1 MPLKIK
7 SMKYSRSNLPVH
19 MIKRMMMPVL
29 LILLIG
35 SGFQVKAQNEK
46 VIDEIAALV
55 GSHPIFWSDVEA
67 QYAQAK
73 AQGMAGDP
81 FVLRCEIFEN
91 LVFQKLLVY
100 QAEIDSLVVS
110 DEQVDSE
117 LDRRLRYYIQQFGSQ
132 QKLEEFYDKSLEE
145 FKNELREP
153 LRLELLSQQA
163 QSAITE
169 SVKMTPNETKEY
181 FNGLKPDSI
190 PIIPT
195 EYEIGQIVKTPVVG
209 PAQLKES
216 REKLLALRAR
226 VVKGEK
232 FSTLAVLYSEDPG
245 SAAKGGELGLFS
257 RGSMAPEFESAAFN
271 LKNKNDI
278 SEVIKTKFGYH
289 LLQLIERKGDFV
301 NVRHIL
307 IIPKVSPDDLV
318 VAAAKLDSI
327 ADKVRADSLTFA
339 KAAVLYSDDPG
350 KVNGGLIQSQSSG
363 NTRLAADELDPKV
376 FFVIDKLQPGDI
388 SGSVPYTTED
398 GTQAYRVLYLKLR
411 TEPHKANMK
420 DDYNKIQDWAL
431 DNKKSK
437 VIAKWIESKSKTAYI
452 RLGDKFKTCDFK
464 YNWTFTEQ

>member
-1 MPLKIK
+1 
-7 SMKYSRSNLPVH
+7 
-19 MIKRMMMPVL
+19 MPVL
-29 LILLIG
+29 LITLIG
-35 SGFQVKAQNEK
+35 SVFQVKAQNEK

-55 GSHPIFWSDVEA
+55 GSYPVYWSDVEA
-67 QYAQAK
+67 QFAQAK
-73 AQGMAGDP
+73 AQGMTGDP
-81 FVLRCEIFEN
+81 FTLRCEIFEN

-100 QAEIDSLVVS
+100 QAEIDSLVVN
-110 DEQVDSE
+110 DDQVNSE

-132 QKLEEFYDKSLEE
+132 QKLEEFYDKSLDE

-163 QSAITE
+163 QGKIVE
-169 SVKMTPNETKEY
+169 NVKMTPNETKD
-181 FNGLKPDSI
+181 FFSSLKPDSI
-190 PIIPT
+190 PVIPT
-195 EYEIGQIVKTPVVG
+195 EYEIGQIVKNPVVG
-209 PAQLKES
+209 PAQLKEA
-216 REKLLALRAR
+216 REKLNTLRQR
-226 VVKGEK
+226 IVKGEK

-289 LLQLIERKGDFV
+289 ILQLIERKGDFV

-318 VAAAKLDSI
+318 VAASKLDSI
-327 ADKVRADSLTFA
+327 ADRVRADSLTFE
-339 KAAVLYSDDPG
+339 KAAMMYSDDPG
-350 KVNGGLIQSQSSG
+350 RVNGGLIQSQASG

-376 FFVIDKLQPGDI
+376 FFVIDKMKPGEI

-398 GTQAYRVLYLKLR
+398 GTQAYRILYLKLR

-431 DNKKSK
+431 ENKKGK
-437 VIAKWIESKSKTAYI
+437 VISKWIETKSKTAYI
-452 RLGDKFKTCDFK
+452 RLGDRFKSCDFK
-464 YNWTFTEQ
+464 YKWSFTGE

>member
-1 MPLKIK
+1 
-7 SMKYSRSNLPVH
+7 
-19 MIKRMMMPVL
+19 MPVI
-29 LILLIG
+29 LIVIIG
-35 SGFQVKAQNEK
+35 SVFQAKAQNEK

-55 GSHPIFWSDVEA
+55 GSHPVYWSDVEA
-67 QYAQAK
+67 QYAQAI
-73 AQGMAGDP
+73 AQGMKGEQFA
-81 FVLRCEIFEN
+81 LKCEIFEN

-100 QAEIDSLVVS
+100 QAEVDSLVVS
-110 DEQVDSE
+110 DDQVNSE

-163 QSAITE
+163 QGQITE
-169 SVKMTPNETKEY
+169 NVKMTPNETKEY
-181 FNGLKPDSI
+181 FNSLKTDSI

-209 PAQLKES
+209 SSQLKEAKD
-216 REKLLALRAR
+216 KLTALRAR
-226 VVKGEK
+226 IVKGEK

-245 SAAKGGELGLFS
+245 SAAKGGELGLFT

-271 LKNKNDI
+271 LKNKGDL

-327 ADKVRADSLTFA
+327 ADMVRTDSLSFA
-339 KAAVLYSDDPG
+339 KAALIYSDDPG
-350 KVNGGLIQSQSSG
+350 KVNGGLMQSQSSG

-376 FFVIDKLQPGDI
+376 FFVIDKMKAGEI
-388 SGSVPYTTED
+388 SASLPYTTED
-398 GTQAYRVLYLKLR
+398 GTQAYRVLYLQLR
-411 TEPHKANMK
+411 TEPHKANLK
-420 DDYNKIQDWAL
+420 DDYNNIQEWAL
-431 DNKKSK
+431 ENKKSK
-437 VIAKWIESKSKTAYI
+437 VIAKWIEAKSKTAYI
-452 RLGDKFKTCDFK
+452 RLGEKFKSCDFK
-464 YNWTFTEQ
+464 YKWTFTEK

>member
-1 MPLKIK
+1 
-7 SMKYSRSNLPVH
+7 
-19 MIKRMMMPVL
+19 MPVM
-29 LILLIG
+29 LIVIIG
-35 SGFQVKAQNEK
+35 SVFQAKAQNEK

-55 GSHPIFWSDVEA
+55 GSHPVYWSDVEA
-67 QYAQAK
+67 QYAQAR
-73 AQGMAGDP
+73 AQGMKGDP
-81 FVLRCEIFEN
+81 IELKCGIFEN

-100 QAEIDSLVVS
+100 QAEVDSLVVS
-110 DEQVDSE
+110 DEQVNSE
-117 LDRRLRYYIQQFGSQ
+117 LDRRLRYYIGQFGSQ

-145 FKNELREP
+145 FKTELREP

-163 QSAITE
+163 QGKIVE
-169 SVKMTPNETKEY
+169 NVKMTPNETREY
-181 FNGLKPDSI
+181 FNSLKPDSI

-209 PAQLKES
+209 PAQLKEA
-216 REKLLALRAR
+216 RDKLAALRAR
-226 VVKGEK
+226 IVKGEK

-245 SAAKGGELGLFS
+245 SAAKGGELGFFT

-271 LKNKNDI
+271 LKNKGDL

-318 VAAAKLDSI
+318 AAAAKLDSI
-327 ADKVRADSLTFA
+327 ANKIKADSITFA
-339 KAAVLYSDDPG
+339 KAAILYSDDPG

-376 FFVIDKLQPGDI
+376 FFVIDKMKVGEV
-388 SGSVPYTTED
+388 SSSVPYTTED
-398 GTQAYRVLYLKLR
+398 GTQAYRILYLQLR

-420 DDYNKIQDWAL
+420 DDYNKIQEWAL
-431 DNKKSK
+431 DDKKAK
-437 VIAKWIESKSKTAYI
+437 TIAKWIETKSKTAYI
-452 RLGDKFKTCDFK
+452 RLGDKFKDCDFK
-464 YNWTFTEQ
+464 YKWTFTEK

>member
-1 MPLKIK
+1 
-7 SMKYSRSNLPVH
+7 MKFTKSNLPTH
-19 MIKRMMMPVL
+19 MIKRMMLPAM

-35 SGFQVKAQNEK
+35 SAIQVNAQDAK
-46 VIDEIAALV
+46 VVDEIAALV
-55 GSHPIFWSDVEA
+55 GSHPVYWSDVEA
-67 QYAQAK
+67 QFAQAK
-73 AQGMAGDP
+73 AQGMTGDP
-81 FVLRCEIFEN
+81 FTLRCDIFEN

-100 QAEIDSLVVS
+100 QAEIDSLVVDDS
-110 DEQVDSE
+110 QVDSE

-132 QKLEEFYDKSLEE
+132 QKLEEFYDKSLDE

-153 LRLELLSQQA
+153 LRQELLSQQA
-163 QSAITE
+163 QGKIVE
-169 SVKMTPNETKEY
+169 NVKMTPNETKEY
-181 FNGLKPDSI
+181 FNSLSADSI

-195 EYEIGQIVKTPVVG
+195 EYEIGQIVKNPVVG
-209 PAQLKES
+209 PAQLKEA
-216 REKLLALRAR
+216 RDKLVTLRNR
-226 VVKGEK
+226 ILNGEK

-289 LLQLIERKGDFV
+289 LLQLIERQGDFV

-307 IIPKVSPDDLV
+307 IIPKVSPEDLI
-318 VAAAKLDSI
+318 AAASKLDSI
-327 ADKVRADSLTFA
+327 ADQVRADSLSFE
-339 KAAVLYSDDPG
+339 KAAMLFSDDPG

-376 FFVIDKLQPGDI
+376 FFIIDKMKPGEI

-420 DDYNKIQDWAL
+420 DDYNKIQEWAL
-431 DNKKSK
+431 ENKKSK
-437 VIAKWIESKSKTAYI
+437 VIAKWIETKSKTAYI
-452 RLGDKFKTCDFK
+452 RLGDKFRNCDFK
-464 YNWTFTEQ
+464 YNWTFTEK

>member
-1 MPLKIK
+1 
-7 SMKYSRSNLPVH
+7 
-19 MIKRMMMPVL
+19 MINRMLMPVL
-29 LILLIG
+29 LIILIG
-35 SGFQVKAQNEK
+35 SVVQVKAQNEK

-55 GSHPIFWSDVEA
+55 GSHPVYWSDVEA
-67 QYAQAK
+67 QYEQAK
-73 AQGMAGDP
+73 AQGMTGDP
-81 FVLRCEIFEN
+81 FKLRCEIFEN
-91 LVFQKLLVY
+91 LIFQKLLVY
-100 QAEIDSLVVS
+100 QAETDSLVVS
-110 DEQVDSE
+110 DDQVNSE

-132 QKLEEFYDKSLEE
+132 KKLEEFYDKSLDE

-153 LRLELLSQQA
+153 LKLELLSQQA
-163 QSAITE
+163 QGKIVE

-209 PAQLKES
+209 ATQLKEA
-216 REKLLALRAR
+216 RDKLEALRAR
-226 VVKGEK
+226 ILKGEK
-232 FSTLAVLYSEDPG
+232 FSTMAVLYSEDPG
-245 SAAKGGELGLFS
+245 SAAKGGELGMFG

-278 SEVIKTKFGYH
+278 SEIIKTKFGYH

-307 IIPKVSPDDLV
+307 IIPKVSPEDL
-318 VAAAKLDSI
+318 AAAAVKLDSI
-327 ADKVRADSLTFA
+327 ADLVRTDSLTFT
-339 KAAVLYSDDPG
+339 KAAFLYSDDPG
-350 KVNGGLIQSQSSG
+350 RVNGGLIQSQSSG
-363 NTRLAADELDPKV
+363 NTLLAADELDPKV
-376 FFVIDKLQPGDI
+376 FFIIDKMKPGEI

-411 TEPHKANMK
+411 TEPHRANLK

-431 DNKKSK
+431 ENKKAK
-437 VIAKWIESKSKTAYI
+437 VTAKWIENKSKTAYI

-464 YNWTFTEQ
+464 YKWTFTKK

>member
-1 MPLKIK
+1 M
-7 SMKYSRSNLPVH
+7 S
-19 MIKRMMMPVL
+19 KRMIMPVL
-29 LILLIG
+29 LILMIG
-35 SGFQVKAQNEK
+35 SVIQVKAQNEK

-55 GSHPIFWSDVEA
+55 GSHPVYWSDVEA

-73 AQGMAGDP
+73 AQGMTGDP
-81 FVLRCEIFEN
+81 FSLKCEIFEN

-110 DEQVDSE
+110 DEQVNGE
-117 LDRRLRYYIQQFGSQ
+117 LDRRLRYYISQFGSQ
-132 QKLEEFYDKSLEE
+132 QKLEEFYDKSLDE

-153 LRLELLSQQA
+153 LRQELLSQQA
-163 QSAITE
+163 QGQIVE
-169 SVKMTPNETKEY
+169 SVKITPNETKEY
-181 FNGLKPDSI
+181 FNNIKPDSI

-209 PAQLKES
+209 PAQLKEA
-216 REKLLALRAR
+216 REKLVALRAR
-226 VVKGEK
+226 ILKGEK

-245 SAAKGGELGLFS
+245 SAAKGGELGLFT

-278 SEVIKTKFGYH
+278 SEIIKTKFGFH

-307 IIPKVSPDDLV
+307 IIPKVSPDDLAL
-318 VAAAKLDSI
+318 AAVKLDSI
-327 ADKVRADSLTFA
+327 ADMVRTDSLTFA
-339 KAAVLYSDDPG
+339 KAAVMYSDDPG

-376 FFVIDKLQPGDI
+376 FFVIDKMKPGEI
-388 SGSVPYTTED
+388 SSSVPYTTED

-411 TEPHKANMK
+411 TEPHKANLK
-420 DDYNKIQDWAL
+420 DDYNKIQEWAL

-437 VIAKWIESKSKTAYI
+437 VIASWVESKSKTAYI
-452 RLGDKFKTCDFK
+452 RLGDKFNNCEFK
-464 YNWTFTEQ
+464 YKWTFTQR

>member
-1 MPLKIK
+1 MY
-7 SMKYSRSNLPVH
+7 M
-19 MIKRMMMPVL
+19 MKRMLMPVL
-29 LILLIG
+29 LIVLIG
-35 SGFQVKAQNEK
+35 TGIQVKAQNGK
-46 VIDEIAALV
+46 VVDEIAALV
-55 GSHPIFWSDVEA
+55 GSHPVYWSDVEA
-67 QYAQAK
+67 QYSQAK
-73 AQGMAGDP
+73 AQGMTGDP
-81 FVLRCEIFEN
+81 FTLRCEIFEN
-91 LVFQKLLVY
+91 LIFQKLLVY
-100 QAEIDSLVVS
+100 QAEIDSLVVG
-110 DEQVDSE
+110 DEQVNSE

-132 QKLEEFYDKSLEE
+132 QKLEEFYDKSLDE

-163 QSAITE
+163 QGKVVE

-181 FNGLKPDSI
+181 FNSLRQDSI

-209 PAQLKES
+209 SVQLKEA
-216 REKLLALRAR
+216 RDKLVALRAR
-226 VVKGEK
+226 VLKGEK

-271 LKNKNDI
+271 LKNKNDV

-327 ADKVRADSLTFA
+327 ADKVRIDSLTFA
-339 KAAVLYSDDPG
+339 KAAILYSDDAG

-376 FFVIDKLQPGDI
+376 FFVIDKMKPGEI

-431 DNKKSK
+431 ENKKAK
-437 VIAKWIESKSKTAYI
+437 VVAKWIETKSKTAYI
-452 RLGDKFKTCDFK
+452 RLGQKFKTCDFK
-464 YNWTFTEQ
+464 YKWTFTEQ

>member
-1 MPLKIK
+1 MLRRIVLPL
-7 SMKYSRSNLPVH
+7 M
-19 MIKRMMMPVL
+19 
-29 LILLIG
+29 LILTIG
-35 SGFQVKAQNEK
+35 LAFQAKAQNEK

-55 GSHPIFWSDVEA
+55 GSHPIYWSDVEA

-73 AQGMAGDP
+73 AQGMSGEP
-81 FVLRCEIFEN
+81 GSLKCEIFEN

-110 DEQVDSE
+110 DEQVNGE

-132 QKLEEFYDKSLEE
+132 QKLEEFYDKSLDE

-163 QSAITE
+163 QGKIVE
-169 SVKMTPNETKEY
+169 SVKMTPNETREY
-181 FNGLKPDSI
+181 FNNLKPDSI

-209 PAQLKES
+209 PAQLKEA
-216 REKLLALRAR
+216 RDKINALRAR
-226 VVKGEK
+226 VLKGEK

-245 SAAKGGELGLFS
+245 SAAKGGELGMFG

-289 LLQLIERKGDFV
+289 VLQLIERKGDFV
-301 NVRHIL
+301 NARHIL

-327 ADKVRADSLTFA
+327 ADLVRMDSLTFA
-339 KAAVLYSDDPG
+339 KAALMYSDDPG

-363 NTRLAADELDPKV
+363 NTSLAADELDPKV
-376 FFVIDKLQPGDI
+376 FFIIDKMKPGEI

-411 TEPHKANMK
+411 TEPHKANLK
-420 DDYNKIQDWAL
+420 DDYNKIQEWAL
-431 DNKKSK
+431 DSKKSK
-437 VIAKWIESKSKTAYI
+437 VIAKWIENKSKTAYI
-452 RLGDKFKTCDFK
+452 RLGDKFADCDFQ
-464 YNWTFTEQ
+464 YHWTFTEK

>member
-1 MPLKIK
+1 
-7 SMKYSRSNLPVH
+7 
-19 MIKRMMMPVL
+19 MIKRMIIPVFL
-29 LILLIG
+29 FLFIG

-46 VIDEIAALV
+46 IIDEIAALV

-73 AQGMAGDP
+73 AQGMTGDP
-81 FVLRCEIFEN
+81 FVMRCDIFEN

-100 QAEIDSLVVS
+100 QAEIDSLVVN
-110 DEQVDSE
+110 DGQVDSE

-132 QKLEEFYDKSLEE
+132 QKLEEFYDKSIDE

-163 QSAITE
+163 QAAIVE
-169 SVKMTPNETKEY
+169 NVKMTPNETKEY
-181 FNGLKPDSI
+181 FNNLKPDSI

-209 PAQLKES
+209 ATQLKES
-216 REKLLALRAR
+216 RDKLMALRAR
-226 VVKGEK
+226 VLKGEK

-278 SEVIKTKFGYH
+278 SEVIKTKFGFH

-307 IIPKVSPDDLV
+307 IIPKVSPEDLV
-318 VAAAKLDSI
+318 VAAAKLDSV
-327 ADKVRADSLTFA
+327 ADKIRADSITFA
-339 KAAVLYSDDPG
+339 KAALLYSDDPG

-376 FFVIDKLQPGDI
+376 FFVIDKMQPGDI
-388 SGSVPYTTED
+388 SSSVPYTTED

-420 DDYNKIQDWAL
+420 DDYNTIQEWAL
-431 DNKKSK
+431 DNKRTK
-437 VIAKWIESKSKTAYI
+437 VIAKWVEAKSKTAYI

-464 YNWTFTEQ
+464 YNWTFTEK

>member
-1 MPLKIK
+1 
-7 SMKYSRSNLPVH
+7 
-19 MIKRMMMPVL
+19 MIKRMLMPVM
-29 LILLIG
+29 LIVMIV
-35 SGFQVKAQNEK
+35 SVFQAKAQNEK
-46 VIDEIAALV
+46 VVDEIAALV
-55 GSHPIFWSDVEA
+55 GSHPVYWSDVEA
-67 QYAQAK
+67 QFAQAK
-73 AQGMAGDP
+73 AQGMKGDQ
-81 FVLRCEIFEN
+81 FTLKCEIFEN

-110 DEQVDSE
+110 DDQVNSE

-163 QSAITE
+163 QGAIVE
-169 SVKMTPNETKEY
+169 NVKMTPNETKEY

-209 PAQLKES
+209 ASQLKEAKD
-216 REKLLALRAR
+216 KLAALRTR

-232 FSTLAVLYSEDPG
+232 LSTLAVLYSEDPG
-245 SAAKGGELGLFS
+245 SAAKGGELGLFT

-271 LKNKNDI
+271 LKNKGDI

-327 ADKVRADSLTFA
+327 ADKVRDDSLTFI
-339 KAAVLYSDDPG
+339 KAAILYSDDPG

-376 FFVIDKLQPGDI
+376 FFVIDKMKPGEI

-398 GTQAYRVLYLKLR
+398 GTQAYRVLYLQLR

-420 DDYNKIQDWAL
+420 DDYNKIQEWAL
-431 DNKKSK
+431 DNKKAK
-437 VIAKWIESKSKTAYI
+437 VVAKWIETKSKTAYI
-452 RLGDKFKTCDFK
+452 RLGNKFKSCDFK
-464 YNWTFTEQ
+464 YNWTFTEK

>member
-1 MPLKIK
+1 
-7 SMKYSRSNLPVH
+7 
-19 MIKRMMMPVL
+19 MIKRMIIPAL
-29 LILLIG
+29 LILLMG
-35 SGFQVKAQNEK
+35 SVVQVKAQNEK
-46 VIDEIAALV
+46 TVDEIAALV
-55 GSHPIFWSDVEA
+55 GSHPVFWSDVEA

-73 AQGMAGDP
+73 AQGVAGDP
-81 FVLRCEIFEN
+81 FVMRCTIFEN

-110 DEQVDSE
+110 DEQVNSE

-145 FKNELREP
+145 FKTELREP

-169 SVKMTPNETKEY
+169 SVKMTPNETREY
-181 FNGLKPDSI
+181 FTNLKQDSI

-209 PAQLKES
+209 AAQLKEA
-216 REKLLALRAR
+216 RDKLVTLRNR

-232 FSTLAVLYSEDPG
+232 LSTLAVLYSEDPG
-245 SAAKGGELGLFS
+245 SAAKGGELGMFS

-318 VAAAKLDSI
+318 AAAAKLDSV
-327 ADKVRADSLTFA
+327 ADKVRTDSLTFE
-339 KAAVLYSDDPG
+339 KAALYFSDDAG

-376 FFVIDKLQPGDI
+376 FFVIDKMQPGDI
-388 SGSVPYTTED
+388 SASVPYATED

-420 DDYNKIQDWAL
+420 DDYNKIQEWAL
-431 DNKKSK
+431 ENKKAQ
-437 VIAKWIESKSKTAYI
+437 VVAKWIETKSKTAYI
-452 RLGDKFKTCDFK
+452 RLGDKFKDCDYK
-464 YNWTFTEQ
+464 YNWTFTKE

>member
-1 MPLKIK
+1 
-7 SMKYSRSNLPVH
+7 
-19 MIKRMMMPVL
+19 MPV
-29 LILLIG
+29 ILVVMIV
-35 SGFQVKAQNEK
+35 SVFQAKAQSEK
-46 VIDEIAALV
+46 VVDEIAALV
-55 GSHPIFWSDVEA
+55 GSHPVYWSDVEA

-73 AQGMAGDP
+73 AQGMKGDQ
-81 FVLRCEIFEN
+81 FHLKCEIFEN

-110 DEQVDSE
+110 DDQVNSE

-132 QKLEEFYDKSLEE
+132 QKLEEFYDKSLAE

-163 QSAITE
+163 QGAIVE
-169 SVKMTPNETKEY
+169 NVKMTPNETKEY
-181 FNGLKPDSI
+181 FTNLKPDSI

-209 PAQLKES
+209 ATQLKEA
-216 REKLLALRAR
+216 REKLAALRAR
-226 VVKGEK
+226 IVKGEK

-245 SAAKGGELGLFS
+245 SAAKGGELGLFT
-257 RGSMAPEFESAAFN
+257 RGSMAPEFESSAFN
-271 LKNKNDI
+271 LKNKGDI

-327 ADKVRADSLTFA
+327 AFLVRADSLTFT
-339 KAAVLYSDDPG
+339 KAALLYSDDPG

-376 FFVIDKLQPGDI
+376 FFVIDKMKPGEI
-388 SGSVPYTTED
+388 SASLPYTTED
-398 GTQAYRVLYLKLR
+398 GTQAYRVLYLQLR

-420 DDYNKIQDWAL
+420 DDYNKIQEWAL
-431 DNKKSK
+431 ENKKAK
-437 VIAKWIESKSKTAYI
+437 VVSKWIETKSKTAYI
-452 RLGDKFKTCDFK
+452 RLGDKFKSCDFK
-464 YNWTFTEQ
+464 YNWTFTEK

>member
-1 MPLKIK
+1 
-7 SMKYSRSNLPVH
+7 
-19 MIKRMMMPVL
+19 MIKRMLMPVM
-29 LILLIG
+29 LIVLIG
-35 SGFQVKAQNEK
+35 SVFQAKAQNAK

-55 GSHPIFWSDVEA
+55 GSHPVYWSDVEA

-73 AQGMAGDP
+73 AQGMKGEG
-81 FVLRCEIFEN
+81 FVMKCEIFEN

-100 QAEIDSLVVS
+100 QAEVDSLVVS
-110 DEQVDSE
+110 DEQVNSE
-117 LDRRLRYYIQQFGSQ
+117 LDRRLRYYIGQFGSQ

-145 FKNELREP
+145 FKTELREP

-163 QSAITE
+163 QGKIVE
-169 SVKMTPNETKEY
+169 NVKMTPNETREY
-181 FNGLKPDSI
+181 FNNLKPDSI

-209 PAQLKES
+209 PTQLKEAHD
-216 REKLLALRAR
+216 KLAALRAR
-226 VVKGEK
+226 IVKGEK
-232 FSTLAVLYSEDPG
+232 FSTMAVLYSEDPG

-257 RGSMAPEFESAAFN
+257 RGSMAPEFESASFN
-271 LKNKNDI
+271 LKNKGDL

-318 VAAAKLDSI
+318 RAAEKLDSI
-327 ADKVRADSLTFA
+327 ANKIKADSITFA
-339 KAAVLYSDDPG
+339 KAAILFSDDPG

-363 NTRLAADELDPKV
+363 NTRLAADERDPKV
-376 FFVIDKLQPGDI
+376 FFVIDKMKVGEV

-398 GTQAYRVLYLKLR
+398 GTQAYRILYLQLR

-420 DDYNKIQDWAL
+420 DDYNKIQEWAL
-431 DNKKSK
+431 EDKKSK
-437 VIAKWIESKSKTAYI
+437 TIAKWIETKSKTAYI
-452 RLGDKFKTCDFK
+452 RLGDKFKDCEFK
-464 YNWTFTEQ
+464 YKWTFTEK

>member
-1 MPLKIK
+1 
-7 SMKYSRSNLPVH
+7 
-19 MIKRMMMPVL
+19 MIKRMLMPIVL
-29 LILLIG
+29 IVLIG
-35 SGFQVKAQNEK
+35 GTNVANAQNEK

-55 GSHPIFWSDVEA
+55 GSHPVYWSDVEA

-73 AQGMAGDP
+73 AQGMKGDA
-81 FVLRCEIFEN
+81 VTLKCEIFEN

-110 DEQVDSE
+110 DEQVNSE

-153 LRLELLSQQA
+153 LRLEILSQQA
-163 QSAITE
+163 QGKITE
-169 SVKMTPNETKEY
+169 NVKMTPNETKEY
-181 FNGLKPDSI
+181 FLGLKPDSI

-195 EYEIGQIVKTPVVG
+195 EYEIGQIVRTPVVG
-209 PAQLKES
+209 PAQLKEA
-216 REKLLALRAR
+216 REKLDGLRAR
-226 VVKGEK
+226 IIKGEK

-245 SAAKGGELGLFS
+245 SAAKGGELGLFT

-271 LKNKNDI
+271 LKNKGDL

-307 IIPKVSPDDLV
+307 IIPKVSPEDLV

-327 ADKVRADSLTFA
+327 AEKVRVDSLTFA
-339 KAAVLYSDDPG
+339 KAALIYSDDPG

-376 FFVIDKLQPGDI
+376 FFVIDKMKPGEI
-388 SGSVPYTTED
+388 SNSVPYLTED
-398 GTQAYRVLYLKLR
+398 GTQAYRVLYLQTR
-411 TEPHKANMK
+411 TDPHKANMK
-420 DDYNKIQDWAL
+420 DDYNNIQEWAL
-431 DNKKSK
+431 ENKKSK
-437 VIAKWIESKSKTAYI
+437 VVAKWIESKSKTAYI
-452 RLGDKFKTCDFK
+452 RLGDKFKNCDFK

>member
-1 MPLKIK
+1 
-7 SMKYSRSNLPVH
+7 
-19 MIKRMMMPVL
+19 MPV
-29 LILLIG
+29 ILVVLMV
-35 SGFQVKAQNEK
+35 SVFQAKAQNEK

-55 GSHPIFWSDVEA
+55 GSHPVYWSDVEA
-67 QYAQAK
+67 QFAQAK
-73 AQGMAGDP
+73 AQGMKGDP
-81 FVLRCEIFEN
+81 IALKCEIFEN
-91 LVFQKLLVY
+91 LIFQKLLVY

-110 DEQVDSE
+110 DDQVNSE

-163 QSAITE
+163 QAAIVE
-169 SVKMTPNETKEY
+169 NVKMTPNETKEY
-181 FNGLKPDSI
+181 FNSLSTDSI

-209 PAQLKES
+209 PTQLKEA
-216 REKLLALRAR
+216 RDKLAALRAR
-226 VVKGEK
+226 IVKGEK

-245 SAAKGGELGLFS
+245 SAAKGGELGMFT
-257 RGSMAPEFESAAFN
+257 RGAMAPEFESSAFN
-271 LKNKNDI
+271 LKNKGDI

-327 ADKVRADSLTFA
+327 ADLVRHDSLTFT
-339 KAAVLYSDDPG
+339 KAALRYSDDPG

-363 NTRLAADELDPKV
+363 NTSLAADELDPKV
-376 FFVIDKLQPGDI
+376 FFVIDKMKPGEI
-388 SGSVPYTTED
+388 SASVPYTTED

-420 DDYNKIQDWAL
+420 DDYNRIQEWAL
-431 DNKKSK
+431 DNKKAK
-437 VIAKWIESKSKTAYI
+437 VVAKWIETKSKTAYI
-452 RLGDKFKTCDFK
+452 RLGDKFKSCDYK
-464 YNWTFTEQ
+464 YKWTFTEK

>member
-1 MPLKIK
+1 
-7 SMKYSRSNLPVH
+7 
-19 MIKRMMMPVL
+19 MPVL
-29 LILLIG
+29 LIVIIG
-35 SGFQVKAQNEK
+35 SVFQAKAQKEK

-55 GSHPIFWSDVEA
+55 GSHPVYWSDVEA

-73 AQGMAGDP
+73 AQGMKGEGLAMK
-81 FVLRCEIFEN
+81 CEIFEN

-110 DEQVDSE
+110 DEQVNSE
-117 LDRRLRYYIQQFGSQ
+117 LDRRLRYYIGQFGSQ

-145 FKNELREP
+145 FKTELREP

-163 QSAITE
+163 QGKIVE
-169 SVKMTPNETKEY
+169 NVKMTPNETREY

-209 PAQLKES
+209 ATQLKEAHD
-216 REKLLALRAR
+216 KLAALRAR
-226 VVKGEK
+226 IVKGEK

-245 SAAKGGELGLFS
+245 SAAKGGELGLFT

-271 LKNKNDI
+271 LKNKGDL

-318 VAAAKLDSI
+318 AAAEKLDSI
-327 ADKVRADSLTFA
+327 ANKIKADSLTFS
-339 KAAVLYSDDPG
+339 KAAILFSDDPG

-376 FFVIDKLQPGDI
+376 FFVIDKMKVGEV

-398 GTQAYRVLYLKLR
+398 GTQAYRILYLQLR

-420 DDYNKIQDWAL
+420 DDYNKIQEWAL
-431 DNKKSK
+431 ENKKSK
-437 VIAKWIESKSKTAYI
+437 TIAKWIETKSKTAYI
-452 RLGDKFKTCDFK
+452 RLGDKFKDCDFK
-464 YNWTFTEQ
+464 YKWTFTEK

>member
-1 MPLKIK
+1 MVIPA
-7 SMKYSRSNLPVH
+7 
-19 MIKRMMMPVL
+19 L
-29 LILLIG
+29 LIMLIG
-35 SGFQVKAQNEK
+35 SVGQVKAQNEK
-46 VIDEIAALV
+46 VVDEIAALV
-55 GSHPIFWSDVEA
+55 GSHPVYWSDVEA
-67 QYAQAK
+67 QFAQAK
-73 AQGMAGDP
+73 AQGMTGDP
-81 FVLRCEIFEN
+81 FTLRCEIFEN

-100 QAEIDSLVVS
+100 QAEIDSLVVG

-132 QKLEEFYDKSLEE
+132 QKLEEFYDKSLDE

-163 QSAITE
+163 QGKIVE

-181 FNGLKPDSI
+181 FASLKPDSI
-190 PIIPT
+190 PIIPM
-195 EYEIGQIVKTPVVG
+195 EYEIGQIVKNPVVG
-209 PAQLKES
+209 PAQLKEA
-216 REKLLALRAR
+216 REKLIALRNR
-226 VVKGEK
+226 VLKGEK

-257 RGSMAPEFESAAFN
+257 HGSMAPEFESAAFN

-318 VAAAKLDSI
+318 QAASKLDSI
-327 ADKVRADSLTFA
+327 ADKVRADSLTFE
-339 KAAVLYSDDPG
+339 KAAIIYSDDPG
-350 KVNGGLIQSQSSG
+350 KVNGGLIQSQASG
-363 NTRLAADELDPKV
+363 DTRLAADELDPKV
-376 FFVIDKLQPGDI
+376 FFIVDKMKPGEI
-388 SGSVPYTTED
+388 SSSVPYTTED

-420 DDYNKIQDWAL
+420 EDYNKIQEWAL
-431 DNKKSK
+431 ENKKQQ
-437 VIAKWIESKSKTAYI
+437 VIAKWIETKSKTAYI
-452 RLGDKFKTCDFK
+452 RLSDRFKTCDFK
-464 YNWTFTEQ
+464 YKWTFTAQ

>member
-1 MPLKIK
+1 
-7 SMKYSRSNLPVH
+7 
-19 MIKRMMMPVL
+19 MIKRLIIPAL
-29 LILLIG
+29 LIILIG
-35 SGFQVKAQNEK
+35 SVFQVKAQNEK
-46 VIDEIAALV
+46 IVDEIAALV
-55 GSHPIFWSDVEA
+55 GSHPVFWSDVEA
-67 QYAQAK
+67 QYAQGK
-73 AQGMAGDP
+73 AQGMTGDP
-81 FVLRCEIFEN
+81 FTLRCQIFED

-110 DEQVDSE
+110 DEQVNSE

-163 QSAITE
+163 QSAIVE
-169 SVKMTPNETKEY
+169 SVKMTPNETREY

-318 VAAAKLDSI
+318 LAAAKLDSV

-339 KAAVLYSDDPG
+339 KAVVLYSDDPG

-376 FFVIDKLQPGDI
+376 FFVIDKMKPGEI
-388 SGSVPYTTED
+388 SSSVPYLTED

-420 DDYNKIQDWAL
+420 DDYNKIQEWAL
-431 DNKKSK
+431 DNKKAK
-437 VIAKWIESKSKTAYI
+437 VTAKWIETKSKTAYI
-452 RLGDKFKTCDFK
+452 RLGEKFKTCDFK

>member
-1 MPLKIK
+1 
-7 SMKYSRSNLPVH
+7 
-19 MIKRMMMPVL
+19 MIIPAL
-29 LILLIG
+29 LIILIG
-35 SGFQVKAQNEK
+35 SVVQVRAQNEK

-55 GSHPIFWSDVEA
+55 GSHPVYWSDVEA
-67 QYAQAK
+67 QFAQAK
-73 AQGMAGDP
+73 AQGMTGDP
-81 FVLRCEIFEN
+81 FALHCEIFEN

-100 QAEIDSLVVS
+100 QAEIDSLVVN
-110 DEQVDSE
+110 DDQVNSE

-132 QKLEEFYDKSLEE
+132 QKLEEFYDKSMDE

-163 QSAITE
+163 QGKIVE

-181 FNGLKPDSI
+181 FAGLRPDSI
-190 PIIPT
+190 PIIPM
-195 EYEIGQIVKTPVVG
+195 EYEIGQIVKNPVVG
-209 PAQLKES
+209 SAQLKEA
-216 REKLLALRAR
+216 REKLITLRNR
-226 VVKGEK
+226 VLKGEK

-257 RGSMAPEFESAAFN
+257 HGSMAPEFESAAFN

-278 SEVIKTKFGYH
+278 SEIIKTKFGFH

-318 VAAAKLDSI
+318 EAASKLDSV
-327 ADKVRADSLTFA
+327 ADKVRADSLNFE

-363 NTRLAADELDPKV
+363 DTRLAADELDPKV
-376 FFVIDKLQPGDI
+376 FFIIDKMKPGEI

-411 TEPHKANMK
+411 TEPHTANMK
-420 DDYNKIQDWAL
+420 DDYNKIQEWAL
-431 DNKKSK
+431 DNKKQK
-437 VIAKWIESKSKTAYI
+437 VIARWIENKSKTAYI
-452 RLGDKFKTCDFK
+452 RLGEKFKTCDFK
-464 YNWTFTEQ
+464 YKWTFTEQ

>member
-1 MPLKIK
+1 
-7 SMKYSRSNLPVH
+7 
-19 MIKRMMMPVL
+19 MIKRLILPAL
-29 LILLIG
+29 LILFIG
-35 SGFQVKAQNEK
+35 TAAQVNAQNEK

-55 GSHPIFWSDVEA
+55 GSHPVYWSDVEA

-73 AQGMAGDP
+73 AQGMTGDP
-81 FVLRCEIFEN
+81 FTLRCEIFEN

-100 QAEIDSLVVS
+100 QAEVDSLVVN

-132 QKLEEFYDKSLEE
+132 QKLEEFYDKSLDE

-153 LRLELLSQQA
+153 LRQEILSQQA
-163 QSAITE
+163 QGKIVE

-181 FNGLKPDSI
+181 FSTLKPDSI
-190 PIIPT
+190 PIIPM
-195 EYEIGQIVKTPVVG
+195 EYEIGQIVKNPVVG
-209 PAQLKES
+209 PGQLKEA
-216 REKLLALRAR
+216 REKLVALRNR
-226 VVKGEK
+226 VIKGEK

-318 VAAAKLDSI
+318 QAAAKLDSI
-327 ADKVRADSLTFA
+327 ADKVRADSLTFDR
-339 KAAVLYSDDPG
+339 AAIIYSDDPG

-376 FFVIDKLQPGDI
+376 FFIIDKMKVGEI

-420 DDYNKIQDWAL
+420 DDYNKIQEWAL
-431 DNKKSK
+431 ENKKQL
-437 VIAKWIESKSKTAYI
+437 VIAKWIENKSKTAYI
-452 RLGDKFKTCDFK
+452 RLGDKFSTCDFK
-464 YNWTFTEQ
+464 YKWTFTEK

>member
-1 MPLKIK
+1 ML
-7 SMKYSRSNLPVH
+7 
-19 MIKRMMMPVL
+19 MPVM
-29 LILLIG
+29 LIVMIV
-35 SGFQVKAQNEK
+35 SVFQAKAQNEK
-46 VIDEIAALV
+46 VVDEIAALV
-55 GSHPIFWSDVEA
+55 GSHPVYWSDVEA
-67 QYAQAK
+67 QFAQAK
-73 AQGMAGDP
+73 AQGMKGDQ
-81 FVLRCEIFEN
+81 FTLKCEIFEN

-110 DEQVDSE
+110 DDQVNSE

-163 QSAITE
+163 QGAIVE
-169 SVKMTPNETKEY
+169 NVKMTPNETKEY

-209 PAQLKES
+209 ASQLKEAKD
-216 REKLLALRAR
+216 KLAALRAR

-232 FSTLAVLYSEDPG
+232 LSTLAVLYSEDPG
-245 SAAKGGELGLFS
+245 SAAKGGELGLFT

-271 LKNKNDI
+271 LKNKGDI

-327 ADKVRADSLTFA
+327 ADKVRDDSLTFI
-339 KAAVLYSDDPG
+339 KAAILYSDDPG

-376 FFVIDKLQPGDI
+376 FFVIDKMKPGEI

-398 GTQAYRVLYLKLR
+398 GTQAYRVLYLQLR

-420 DDYNKIQDWAL
+420 DDYNKIQEWAL
-431 DNKKSK
+431 DNKKAK
-437 VIAKWIESKSKTAYI
+437 VVAKWIETKSKTAYI
-452 RLGDKFKTCDFK
+452 RLGNKFKSCDFK
-464 YNWTFTEQ
+464 YNWTFTEK

>member
-1 MPLKIK
+1 
-7 SMKYSRSNLPVH
+7 
-19 MIKRMMMPVL
+19 MIKRMIITAL

-35 SGFQVKAQNEK
+35 SVIQVKAQNEK
-46 VIDEIAALV
+46 IVDEIAALV

-67 QYAQAK
+67 QFAQAK
-73 AQGMAGDP
+73 AQGVTGDP
-81 FVLRCEIFEN
+81 LAMRCEIFEN

-110 DEQVDSE
+110 DEQVNSE

-145 FKNELREP
+145 FKNELRDP
-153 LRLELLSQQA
+153 LKLELLSQQA
-163 QSAITE
+163 QGAIVE

-181 FNGLKPDSI
+181 FNSLKQDSI
-190 PIIPT
+190 PLIPT

-209 PAQLKES
+209 PAQLKEA
-216 REKLLALRAR
+216 REKLFALRAR
-226 VVKGEK
+226 IVKGEK

-245 SAAKGGELGLFS
+245 SAAKGGELGLFT

-307 IIPKVSPDDLV
+307 IIPKVSPEDLV

-327 ADKVRADSLTFA
+327 SEKIKVDSLTFA
-339 KAAVLYSDDPG
+339 KAAILYSDDPG

-376 FFVIDKLQPGDI
+376 FFIIDKMNPGDI
-388 SGSVPYTTED
+388 SASVPYTTED

-420 DDYNKIQDWAL
+420 DDYNKIQEWAL
-431 DNKKSK
+431 DNKKAK
-437 VIAKWIESKSKTAYI
+437 VTAKWIETKSKTAYI
-452 RLGDKFKTCDFK
+452 RLGEKFKSCDFK
-464 YNWTFTEQ
+464 YNWTFTEH